1 MQETEWDSGKGV
13 ERRGKKE
20 KEAGS
25 KGSRG
30 SAGVGAWDS
39 QVGVQVAIQV
49 KCDAL
54 LTARRARRGA
64 TLCKKSAK
72 KQ

>member
-1 MQETEWDSGKGV
+1 MQENEWDSGKGG
-13 ERRGKKE
+13 ERREEGE
-20 KEAGS
+20 R
-25 KGSRG
+25 SREQG
-30 SAGVGAWDS
+30 EWGRGAWDS

>member
-20 KEAGS
+20 KEAE
-25 KGSRG
+25 SRVRG
-30 SAGVGAWDS
+30 GVGAWDS
-39 QVGVQVAIQV
+39 QVGVHVAIQV

-72 KQ
+72 K